1 MAFTCNNLQMRN
13 PLYLMKLILFQKSLN
28 LIYISLLFDVNLVLL
43 FNFTY
48 NVLLNYKGILLV
60 R

>member
-28 LIYISLLFDVNLVLL
+28 LIYISLFFDVNLLIKIFQLL
-43 FNFTY
+43 RKYLARRRPTC
-48 NVLLNYKGILLV
+48 
-60 R
+60 

>member
-28 LIYISLLFDVNLVLL
+28 LIYISLLFDVNLLIKIFQLL
-43 FNFTY
+43 RKYLARRRPTC
-48 NVLLNYKGILLV
+48 
-60 R
+60 